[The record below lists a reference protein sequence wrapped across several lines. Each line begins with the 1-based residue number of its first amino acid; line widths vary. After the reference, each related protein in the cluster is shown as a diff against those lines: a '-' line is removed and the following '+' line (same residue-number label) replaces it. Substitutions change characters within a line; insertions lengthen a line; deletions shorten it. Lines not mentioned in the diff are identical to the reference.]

1 MRLATTR
8 VWTPITRRGREDP
21 HTYHCDDH
29 WTAVSIRLSP
39 TSNHRERAVFPA
51 SCPMTARHFGV
62 TLRES
67 ELEAEGGE
75 LMNTDAEFPDTL
87 VVSRKDEDANDNA

>member
-1 MRLATTR
+1 MAAH
-8 VWTPITRRGREDP
+8 EQ
-21 HTYHCDDH
+21 
-29 WTAVSIRLSP
+29 
-39 TSNHRERAVFPA
+39 
-51 SCPMTARHFGV
+51 CPMTARHFGV

>member
-1 MRLATTR
+1 
-8 VWTPITRRGREDP
+8 
-21 HTYHCDDH
+21 
-29 WTAVSIRLSP
+29 
-39 TSNHRERAVFPA
+39 
-51 SCPMTARHFGV
+51 MTARHFGV

-87 VVSRKDEDANDNA
+87 VVSRIVFDDPSVCWWAGLAAWRRCALGVCLFAIYFVTRTAPL

>member
-1 MRLATTR
+1 
-8 VWTPITRRGREDP
+8 
-21 HTYHCDDH
+21 
-29 WTAVSIRLSP
+29 
-39 TSNHRERAVFPA
+39 
-51 SCPMTARHFGV
+51 MTARHFGV

-87 VVSRKDEDANDNA
+87 VVSRIVFDDPSVCW

>member
-1 MRLATTR
+1 MFVFVLLSGATSAATT
-8 VWTPITRRGREDP
+8 
-21 HTYHCDDH
+21 
-29 WTAVSIRLSP
+29 TAARLPS
-39 TSNHRERAVFPA
+39 RLGWPA
-51 SCPMTARHFGV
+51 HEQCPMTARHFGV